1 MTLFDLFF
9 TSRLLLRVSQQGDT
23 SLEPFPEGARGLRGE
38 LILNLSHPRLTQL
51 NLKLAGSQAPVKGID
66 LRLGILQL
74 ERMGQIGPGQG
85 C

>member
-9 TSRLLLRVSQQGDT
+9 TSRLLLRISQQGDT

-38 LILNLSHPRLTQL
+38 LLLSLSHPRLTQL
-51 NLKLAGSQAPVKGID
+51 NLKLARSQAPVTGID
-66 LRLGILQL
+66 LPLGLLEL
-74 ERMGQIGPGQG
+74 ERIGQIGSGQG